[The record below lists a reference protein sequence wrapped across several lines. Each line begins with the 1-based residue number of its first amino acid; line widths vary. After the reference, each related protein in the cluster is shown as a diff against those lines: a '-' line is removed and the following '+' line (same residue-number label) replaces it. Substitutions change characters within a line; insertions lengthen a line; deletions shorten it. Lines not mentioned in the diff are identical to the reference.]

1 MRCFIHLTSLCHCN
15 DCIKS
20 YVVKLPVCSCLCNM
34 LWKTVKVCTYRQ
46 QSLLCVNIFRG
57 WCFLGVMHMFWI
69 PFWEPEGFSH
79 SWVRFCR
86 CSCFLRNHEC
96 SIYPTSFKQ
105 LLVWHRGWSCHTH
118 YYCCWRWFWGV
129 VGGVGVIAANSCLPI
144 VTGVERLTRFARA
157 ACDIM

>member
-15 DCIKS
+15 DCIKR

-105 LLVWHRGWSCHTH
+105 LLVDTGVDLATH
-118 YYCCWRWFWGV
+118 IITVAEGDFGGAGV
-129 VGGVGVIAANSCLPI
+129 VVIAANSCLPI
-144 VTGVERLTRFARA
+144 VNGVERLTRFAPA